1 MTFPA
6 APLRIACSRLYVKR
20 ARTWLPYRGF
30 MVRTRNAVLPDVE
43 QIHAIIHS
51 YSQIG
56 TLLPRTVAEL
66 CENVRDFMV
75 AEDDGKIVGCGAL
88 HLYGMHLAE
97 IRSIAVTP
105 STKGLGAG
113 RKLVE
118 ALLKEAKRHEV
129 TCVCLFTR
137 IPEFF
142 AHMGFSLAKRDDL
155 PDKIYKDCVHCPA
168 FNACDEIAMYRG
180 EIPKHNGI
188 RDLQIPKPL
197 VKLSV

>member
-1 MTFPA
+1 
-6 APLRIACSRLYVKR
+6 
-20 ARTWLPYRGF
+20 

-75 AEDDGKIVGCGAL
+75 AESDGRIVGCGAL

-97 IRSIAVTP
+97 IRSIAVNP
-105 STKGLGAG
+105 AAKGLGAG

-118 ALLKEAKRHEV
+118 ALLAEAERHRV
-129 TCVCLFTR
+129 SCVCLFTR

-142 AHMGFSLAKRDDL
+142 SHMGFSLAKREEL
-155 PDKIYKDCVHCPA
+155 PDKIYKDCVHCPNL
-168 FNACDEIAMYRG
+168 FACDEIAMVRG
-180 EIPKHNGI
+180 PIPQQMGP
-188 RDLQIPKPL
+188 RDPQILIPL
-197 VKLSV
+197 VRISA

>member
-1 MTFPA
+1 M
-6 APLRIACSRLYVKR
+6 AC
-20 ARTWLPYRGF
+20 
-30 MVRTRNAVLPDVE
+30 
-43 QIHAIIHS
+43 
-51 YSQIG
+51 
-56 TLLPRTVAEL
+56 TLQKFV
-66 CENVRDFMV
+66 
-75 AEDDGKIVGCGAL
+75 
-88 HLYGMHLAE
+88 
-97 IRSIAVTP
+97 RSIAVTP

-118 ALLKEAKRHEV
+118 ALLKEAERHAV

-180 EIPKHNGI
+180 EIPRHNGI

-197 VKLSV
+197 VKLTV

>member
-1 MTFPA
+1 
-6 APLRIACSRLYVKR
+6 
-20 ARTWLPYRGF
+20 
-30 MVRTRNAVLPDVE
+30 MVRTRNAILPDVE
-43 QIHAIIHS
+43 QIHAIIRA
-51 YSQIG
+51 YSGNG
-56 TLLPRTVAEL
+56 TLLPRTLAEL
-66 CENVRDFMV
+66 RENVRDFVV
-75 AEDDGKIVGCGAL
+75 AEENGRIVGCGAL

-118 ALLKEAKRHEV
+118 ALLKEAERHEV

-180 EIPKHNGI
+180 EIPKHSGV

-197 VKLSV
+197 VKLTV